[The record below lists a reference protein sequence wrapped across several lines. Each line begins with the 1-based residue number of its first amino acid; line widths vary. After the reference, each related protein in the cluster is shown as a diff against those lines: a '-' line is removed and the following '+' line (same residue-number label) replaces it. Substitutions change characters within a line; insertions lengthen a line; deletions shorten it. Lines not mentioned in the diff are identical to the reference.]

1 MIKAGPPVKKFTGAG
16 SIWGP
21 DMLYL
26 YCTIAICCMYP
37 GSRKRAAIPGKVLER
52 PRHATLR
59 IASSP
64 EMPMIGD
71 QLDHAIQTPSMSG
84 DFSRST

>member
-37 GSRKRAAIPGKVLER
+37 GSRKRAAKGSGKTKTCYFENSLQSRNAYDWRPIRSRNSDSINER
-52 PRHATLR
+52 
-59 IASSP
+59 
-64 EMPMIGD
+64 
-71 QLDHAIQTPSMSG
+71 
-84 DFSRST
+84 